1 MAVQL
6 TPEKIRLYIKDRVDV
21 NYLLENETQFTDER
35 INNAMELALDQINL
49 VPPITGYTDMSL
61 LPAATRYLM
70 VLGTLAHLY
79 YGEAGLAARN
89 QFSYS
94 DGGLTVPLEERFQ
107 YWMTLAQQM
116 SNEFQTAVKQWKVAA
131 NLDGS
136 LNGNSSWGE
145 VRSDFSNFPTW

>member
-6 TPEKIRLYIKDRVDV
+6 SPDKIRLYIKDRVDV
-21 NYLLENETQFTDER
+21 NYLLENEVQFSDER
-35 INNAMELALDQINL
+35 INNAMELVLDHINII
-49 VPPITGYTDMSL
+49 PPITGYTAL
-61 LPAATRYLM
+61 TQLPQAARYLV
-70 VLGTLAHLY
+70 VLGTLKHLFQ
-79 YGEAGLAARN
+79 GEAGLAARN

-107 YWMTLAQQM
+107 YWLTLAQQLG
-116 SNEFQTAVKQWKVAA
+116 SEFESATKQWKVAA